1 MNFDSLLTSRSPR
14 SATTPSQLV
23 EALGDSDLISP
34 HELTMAQYSSAAY
47 KDDVPETR
55 SLFDADT
62 VQYISNPASGADL
75 YIGKRVGNQCFI
87 AFRGTKGIKDMLT
100 DANAIRV
107 KMDLDEVADSGRPS
121 VHWGF
126 LKQFR
131 SIEPHLA
138 SFMVDVETIH
148 ITGHSLGGALATLC
162 AMSLSHRHPGTFITL
177 TTFGSPRVGCDDF
190 AQQFKA
196 RNNIRARRYA
206 RPRDTVTTIPTSW
219 RFKHVGTPIWMHNE
233 GPSLSPKVGRF
244 KRFFRALW
252 RTITRLSV
260 TDEHGMGVYKD
271 YLKLHCSY

>member
-14 SATTPSQLV
+14 QANTGSQLV
-23 EALGDSDLISP
+23 EALGDSELISH
-34 HELTMAQYSSAAY
+34 HEVQMAKYSSAAY
-47 KDDVPETR
+47 KDDIPETR
-55 SLFDADT
+55 EIFDADT

-75 YIGKRVGNQCFI
+75 YIGKRAGKQGFI
-87 AFRGTKGIKDMLT
+87 AFRGTKGIKDIIT

-107 KMDLDEVADSGRPS
+107 RMDLDNVSDSARPN

-131 SIEPHLA
+131 SIETHLA
-138 SFMVDVETIH
+138 AFMGDIDTIH

-162 AMSLSHRHPGTFITL
+162 AMSLSHRYPEMFITL

-190 AQQFKA
+190 AEQFKH
-196 RNNIRARRYA
+196 RTNIRAKRFA

-219 RFKHVGTPIWMHNE
+219 RFKHVGTPVWMHKE
-233 GPSLSPKVGRF
+233 GPSLSPKVGRV

-260 TDEHGMGVYKD
+260 TDEHGMGVYKE
-271 YLKLHCSY
+271 YMQNHCLH